1 MWTGTEREAGGGRRR
16 AYHGCDRGVS
26 QMPESINE
34 ERRRFVGA
42 AAAALGAARLGV
54 IGSAIQQMACA
65 ALTERD
71 EGVLPSLSGAT
82 EWLNSPPL
90 TPAGLR
96 GKLVLV
102 DFWTYTCVNWLRT
115 LPYVRAWAD
124 KYRDQGLVV
133 IGAHTPEFPFEKDID
148 NVQWAA
154 KEMDVRYPIAV
165 DSNYGVWHA
174 FDNNY
179 WPAVYIADVDG
190 RIRFHHF
197 GEGNYDGIE
206 KAIQRLLSES
216 GKKTDNQLVKVNP
229 RGLEVAA
236 DYGTL
241 RSPESHLGYE
251 KAESFAS
258 DALQDAPRE
267 YTVPLLSLNQWGL
280 AGNWTVK
287 GGRAVLNDA
296 NSKIAYRFHARDVNL
311 IMGVPP
317 GSKPVRF
324 IVKVDD
330 KPPGA
335 AHGTD
340 VDDRG
345 NGTAG
350 RQRTYQLVR
359 EQTRITDREF
369 EIQFAEPGVEAFC
382 FTFG

>member
-1 MWTGTEREAGGGRRR
+1 MA
-16 AYHGCDRGVS
+16 D
-26 QMPESINE
+26 SINQ

-42 AAAALGAARLGV
+42 AAGALGAARLGI
-54 IGSAIQQMACA
+54 IGSAVQQMACA
-65 ALTERD
+65 ALTERN

-82 EWLNSPPL
+82 QWLNSPPL

-96 GKLVLV
+96 GKVVLV

-115 LPYVRAWAD
+115 LPYVRAWDA

-148 NVQWAA
+148 NVRWAA
-154 KEMDVRYPIAV
+154 KEMEVTYPIAV
-165 DSNYGVWHA
+165 DSDYGVWRA

-179 WPAVYIADVDG
+179 WPAVYVADVKG
-190 RIRFHHF
+190 EIRYHHF
-197 GEGNYDGIE
+197 GEGAYDETE
-206 KAIQRLLSES
+206 KVIQRLLSES
-216 GKKTDNQLVKVNP
+216 GRKTDNQLVKVTP

-236 DYGTL
+236 DFGTL
-241 RSPESHLGYE
+241 RSPESYLGYQ
-251 KAESFAS
+251 KAEALAS
-258 DALQDAPRE
+258 DALQDAPRI
-267 YTVPLLSLNQWGL
+267 YSVPGNLSLNQWAL

-287 GGRAVLNDA
+287 GGAAVLNKPDGQ
-296 NSKIAYRFHARDVNL
+296 IVYRFHARDVNL

-317 GSKPVRF
+317 GEQPVRF
-324 IVKVDD
+324 TVTVDG

-340 VDDRG
+340 IDEQG

-359 EQTRITDREF
+359 EQQRITDRDF
-369 EIQFAEPGVEAFC
+369 EIRFAEPGVEAFC

>member
-1 MWTGTEREAGGGRRR
+1 MS
-16 AYHGCDRGVS
+16 DL
-26 QMPESINE
+26 INN
-34 ERRRFVGA
+34 ERRRFLGA
-42 AAAALGAARLGV
+42 AGAALGAARLGV
-54 IGSAIQQMACA
+54 FGTVVQQMACA

-96 GKLVLV
+96 GKVVLV

-115 LPYVRAWAD
+115 LPYVRALAD

-148 NVQWAA
+148 NVRWAA

-165 DSNYGVWHA
+165 DSDYGVWRA

-179 WPAVYIADVDG
+179 WPAVYIADVNG

-206 KAIQRLLSES
+206 KVIQRLLSES

-241 RSPESHLGYE
+241 RSPESYLGYE

-258 DALQDAPRE
+258 DALQDAPRT
-267 YTVPLLSLNQWGL
+267 YTVPRLSLNQWGL

-296 NSKIAYRFHARDVNL
+296 NGKIAYRFHARDVNL

-317 GSKPVRF
+317 GSQPVRF
-324 IVKVDD
+324 SVRVDGTA
-330 KPPGA
+330 PGA
-335 AHGTD
+335 AHGGEID
-340 VDDRG
+340 EQG

-359 EQTRITDREF
+359 EQDRVTDRTF

>member
-1 MWTGTEREAGGGRRR
+1 M
-16 AYHGCDRGVS
+16 S
-26 QMPESINE
+26 ESINR

-42 AAAALGAARLGV
+42 AAGALGAARLGI
-54 IGSAIQQMACA
+54 IGSAVQQMACA
-65 ALTERD
+65 ALTERN

-82 EWLNSPPL
+82 QWLNSPPL

-96 GKLVLV
+96 GKVVLV

-115 LPYVRAWAD
+115 LPYVRAWDA

-148 NVQWAA
+148 NVRWAA
-154 KEMDVRYPIAV
+154 KEMDVNYPIAV
-165 DSNYGVWHA
+165 DSDYGVWRA

-179 WPAVYIADVDG
+179 WPAVYVADVKGD
-190 RIRFHHF
+190 IRYHHF
-197 GEGNYDGIE
+197 GEGAYDETE
-206 KAIQRLLSES
+206 KVIQRLLSES
-216 GKKTDNQLVKVNP
+216 GRKPDNQLVKVTP

-241 RSPESHLGYE
+241 RSPESYLGYQKGE
-251 KAESFAS
+251 AFAS
-258 DALQDAPRE
+258 DALQDAPRV
-267 YTVPLLSLNQWGL
+267 YSVPGKLSLNQWAL
-280 AGNWTVK
+280 AGDWTVK
-287 GGRAVLNDA
+287 GGAAVLNKPDGQ
-296 NSKIAYRFHARDVNL
+296 IVYRFHARDVNL

-317 GSKPVRF
+317 GARPVRF
-324 IVKVDD
+324 TVTVDG

-340 VDDRG
+340 IDEQG

-359 EQTRITDREF
+359 EQQRITDRDF
-369 EIQFAEPGVEAFC
+369 EIRYAEPGVEAFC